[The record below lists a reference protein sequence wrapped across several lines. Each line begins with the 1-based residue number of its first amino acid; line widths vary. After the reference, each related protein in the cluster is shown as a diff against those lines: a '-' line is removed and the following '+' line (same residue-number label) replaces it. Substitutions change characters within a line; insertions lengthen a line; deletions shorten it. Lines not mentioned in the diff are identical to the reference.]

1 MNRLPLNVSSE
12 SLKYR
17 YRYLVSGAI
26 PMLFDPRPKER
37 RDEIFDREGEIK
49 ALLNGMENYPIT
61 LLIGIRRVGKSSL
74 LRAALNE
81 CNEIGL
87 YIDAR
92 KLYSTGGSVS
102 QAALVGEIRNIL
114 AGKGRVGFLRGI
126 SVERVSIAGL
136 QLKPRE
142 ATFVDLLE
150 FLNSLGRK
158 AAKKAIIAFDEAQ
171 YLRFYGSRGGKELLA
186 AVAYAYDSL
195 ENLGFVFTG
204 SEVGLLHDFLGLDD
218 YSSPL
223 YGRIHEEVEVK
234 PFRRELSR
242 EFLRR
247 GFDEVSMSI
256 SEEEIKA
263 AVEELDGIPGW
274 LVEFGF
280 HYWKKGSFE
289 KALEMTMRKARAV
302 IREELKELE
311 KRSGRYSLILR
322 AIAMGL
328 TSWSTIKEY
337 VEAKA
342 GPVTNA
348 RLSELLRN
356 LEKMGW
362 ITKENGKYRIIDPV
376 VEKVLRE

>member
-1 MNRLPLNVSSE
+1 
-12 SLKYR
+12 
-17 YRYLVSGAI
+17 
-26 PMLFDPRPKER
+26 MLFDPRPKER
-37 RDEIFDREGEIK
+37 RSEIFDREGEIK
-49 ALLNGMENYPIT
+49 ALLNGMKNYPIT

-74 LRAALNE
+74 LRVALNE
-81 CNEIGL
+81 CDEIGL

-92 KLYSTGGSVS
+92 KLYSIGGSVS

-114 AGKGRVGFLRGI
+114 AGKGRVGFLSGI
-126 SVERVSIAGL
+126 SVERISIAGL
-136 QLKPRE
+136 QLKPKE
-142 ATFVDLLE
+142 TTFVDLLD
-150 FLNSLGRK
+150 FLNSVGEKAGRK
-158 AAKKAIIAFDEAQ
+158 LIIAFDEAQ

-186 AVAYAYDSL
+186 AIAYAYDSL

-223 YGRIHEEVEVK
+223 YGRIYEEVEVK
-234 PFRRELSR
+234 PFNRELSK

-247 GFDEVSMSI
+247 GFDEVGMSVP
-256 SEEEIKA
+256 EGEIET

-280 HYWKKGSFE
+280 HYWKRGEFE
-289 KALEMTMRKARAV
+289 NALDMTMRKARAL
-302 IREELKELE
+302 IREELLELE
-311 KRSGRYSLILR
+311 RRSGRYSLILR

-328 TSWSTIKEY
+328 SSWSIIKEY

-342 GPVTNA
+342 GPITNA

-362 ITKENGKYRIIDPV
+362 ITKENGKYRLIDPV
-376 VEKVLRE
+376 VEKVLRES